1 MNDVELQE
9 FIIKHKREMRHGTSN
24 KLLDAIKFTN
34 SSIKNYRSGKLDKS
48 IDNIIL
54 IISSDK
60 PITIFKGGTIP
71 SKNEHKANVIKLLSN
86 MTAGGLN
93 VELNKQGLLL
103 NPSEISKVRPYLI
116 SNMITNVSK
125 SLRTLTES
133 IEVMFD
139 GNITRNIRDFDINKS
154 KIHKIDAIFKLSNS
168 KWEDAIDALDQYVK
182 KLKELKDELNTE
194 L

>member
-71 SKNEHKANVIKLLSN
+71 SKNEHMANVIKLLSN

>member
-71 SKNEHKANVIKLLSN
+71 SKNEHMANVIKLLSN
-86 MTAGGLN
+86 MTASGLN